1 MSALETA
8 LRAIAAELER
18 RRVVW
23 ALVGGLAVTARSEP
37 RTTRDVDVAVS
48 LPDDAASERLV
59 FQLSASGWDVLATV
73 EQDAAGRLATA
84 RLRPPL
90 ERRTRGVVV
99 DLLFASSGIEPEVA
113 RAAEPLEVLPGLVVP
128 VATLG
133 HLVALKVLS
142 RDDRTRPRDA
152 EDLRALLAE
161 AGPADVASARAA
173 LALVA
178 ERGFHRGKD
187 LAAGLERALADL
199 GR

>member
-1 MSALETA
+1 MSALEGA
-8 LRAIAAELER
+8 LRAIAVELER
-18 RRVVW
+18 HRVPW
-23 ALVGGLAVTARSEP
+23 ALVGGLAVTARAEP

-48 LPDDAASERLV
+48 VPDDAASERLV
-59 FQLSASGWDVLATV
+59 FQLSSSGWDVLATV

-90 ERRTRGVVV
+90 ERRARGVVV
-99 DLLFASSGIEPEVA
+99 DLLFASSGIETEVA
-113 RAAEPLEVLPGLVVP
+113 RTAEPLEVLPGLVVP

-133 HLVALKVLS
+133 HLVALKVLA

-161 AGPADVASARAA
+161 AAAADLVSARNA
-173 LALVA
+173 LAIVT

-187 LAAGLERALADL
+187 LSAELDRALADFAP
-199 GR
+199 

>member
-1 MSALETA
+1 MSALESA
-8 LRAIAAELER
+8 LRAVAAELER
-18 RRVVW
+18 RRVAW
-23 ALVGGLAVTARSEP
+23 ALVGGLAVTARAEP

-48 LPDDAASERLV
+48 VPNDAESERLV
-59 FQLSASGWDVLATV
+59 FQFSSSGWEVVSTV
-73 EQDAAGRLATA
+73 EQDAAARLATV

-90 ERRTRGVVV
+90 ERRARGVVV

-113 RAAEPLEVLPGLVVP
+113 EAAERLEVLPGLVVP

-133 HLVALKVLS
+133 HLVALKVLA
-142 RDDRTRPRDA
+142 RDDRARPRDA

-161 AGPADVASARAA
+161 SRAADLASARTA

-187 LAAGLERALADL
+187 LSAELDRALADSAS
-199 GR
+199 